1 MTIPSI
7 EEMLKAGV
15 HFGHQTSRWHPKM
28 KPFIFM
34 KRNNVHIINLE
45 ETKKQLELIVP
56 EIKNMAAEGKNILFV
71 STKPQAKEV
80 VQKAA
85 TECNMPYLTD
95 RWLGGLL
102 TNFKEMDKLIKKY
115 NTLKAQQASGE
126 LEKYTK
132 KEQLDIKKDLEK
144 MDLYIGGLRE
154 LKKIPDVVF
163 IPSVQ
168 KEKTAVTE
176 AGRMGV
182 PIIGVCDTNANP
194 IKVAYPIPG
203 NDDALKAIILI
214 VDVVTQAIKEGQEI
228 FVKKQAE
235 KATMADAGSAKKA

>member
-1 MTIPSI
+1 
-7 EEMLKAGV
+7 
-15 HFGHQTSRWHPKM
+15 
-28 KPFIFM
+28 
-34 KRNNVHIINLE
+34 
-45 ETKKQLELIVP
+45 
-56 EIKNMAAEGKNILFV
+56 
-71 STKPQAKEV
+71 

-132 KEQLDIKKDLEK
+132 KEQLGIKKSLEK